1 MDESKNCQ
9 YSGNC
14 SPTETCCPEGY
25 SFVQDQELLLEKVL
39 NFSKSRG
46 LDHLEELSG
55 ILARR
60 PFHTYS
66 LTRVQKSFVLVVE
79 RLVLLA
85 ELDIPFSFLTDK
97 NLSLPER
104 LNRLIAGCGIEEG
117 SVSQVNYSRNQT
129 EEGAEPR
136 TRDCSRSKKAAENP
150 LECRKVPPMSVL
162 KYVSR
167 HVDFVDVKDCHLI
180 CALIYIIRA
189 LETEKGLKL
198 NKFSCHKLVSVSI
211 LLAQKYLIDDGF
223 WNMSDYAAITGVKA
237 ESLTEM
243 EIYLTEEILEWRV
256 FVPYDDFIGV
266 AASLLSIKVP
276 RGY

>member
-1 MDESKNCQ
+1 MNQTNNYQNIE
-9 YSGNC
+9 YS
-14 SPTETCCPEGY
+14 SSYEATYLDGY
-25 SFVQDQELLLEKVL
+25 SFVQDQELLLEQVF

-60 PFHTYS
+60 PFDSYS

-223 WNMSDYAAITGVKA
+223 WNMSDYAAITGVKPKMLKEIEIFLA
-237 ESLTEM
+237 EEV
-243 EIYLTEEILEWRV
+243 LEWRF
-256 FVPYDDFIGV
+256 FVSYDDFVGL

-276 RGY
+276 EGY

>member
-25 SFVQDQELLLEKVL
+25 SFVQDQELLLEKVF

-85 ELDIPFSFLTDK
+85 ELDLPLSFIADK
-97 NLSLPER
+97 NLSLPDR
-104 LNRLIAGCGIEEG
+104 VNRLLAGSDHQEG
-117 SVSQVNYSRNQT
+117 SASGANDSRNQT
-129 EEGAEPR
+129 EQVEEPR
-136 TRDCSRSKKAAENP
+136 NRRSPRSKKSPENP
-150 LECRKVPPMSVL
+150 LQCQKVPPMSIL

-167 HVDFVDVKDCHLI
+167 HVEFVQVKDCHLI

-189 LETEKGLKL
+189 LEAQQSLKL